1 MGDIQKVG
9 DRGVQTVLGFDITIG
24 GSIYSSVFA
33 PAMLGLSIVIKVI
46 APWVQ
51 EQHAVDLVD
60 GHMMQCVWSPVQ
72 EHALPSPDPEAD
84 GSMSVEIYQFVFIL
98 ALCTILHKCT
108 SIRGLC
114 VCEAHL
120 SICVDS
126 VAPRASAPGVGKAGS
141 RELLGH
147 QPRPL
152 SAACAHL
159 FCYHSTQTDHFV
171 IPSAAQ
177 MLLMIDLSRCF
188 ISWKTF

>member
-9 DRGVQTVLGFDITIG
+9 DCGVKTVLGFDITIG

-171 IPSAAQ
+171 IPSARSNAAN
-177 MLLMIDLSRCF
+177 D
-188 ISWKTF
+188 

>member
-24 GSIYSSVFA
+24 GSIYSSVLA

-126 VAPRASAPGVGKAGS
+126 VAPRAAAPGAVGKAGS
-141 RELLGH
+141 RELPAHYRSL
-147 QPRPL
+147 P
-152 SAACAHL
+152 AHL
-159 FCYHSTQTDHFV
+159 FVSSFQPNVPFRHS
-171 IPSAAQ
+171 
-177 MLLMIDLSRCF
+177 
-188 ISWKTF
+188 ISPLKCS